1 MTNFLSKE
9 ERKISNEFK
18 KKGYV
23 IKKISDLKSLK
34 RIRSLFV
41 KSIKKNLKLKF
52 KYKSENDLLNFIHKD
67 INASNLNRFRLQI
80 INDINRSKD
89 LRGLYY
95 KISKELLDTIIGNE
109 LSMQLRINLSI
120 QLPNDNSSLLP
131 IHSDVWSGDSPFEA
145 VVWMPLVNCFKTKS
159 MYILPPS
166 KYNKIKKIFLEKS
179 SFSSEKIFKR
189 IRKDLKWIKIKYGEV
204 MIFNQCLPHGN
215 ILNKEN
221 ETRWSLNC
229 RFKSVFS
236 PYSDKKIGEFFEPV
250 TLKTVSELA
259 IDYNLPKIS

>member
-41 KSIKKNLKLKF
+41 KSIKKNLKLKY

-131 IHSDVWSGDSPFEA
+131 IHSDVVRRSPELCLDA
-145 VVWMPLVNCFKTKS
+145 SVNCFKTKF
-159 MYILPPS
+159 YRL
-166 KYNKIKKIFLEKS
+166 L
-179 SFSSEKIFKR
+179 
-189 IRKDLKWIKIKYGEV
+189 
-204 MIFNQCLPHGN
+204 N
-215 ILNKEN
+215 ITK
-221 ETRWSLNC
+221 
-229 RFKSVFS
+229 
-236 PYSDKKIGEFFEPV
+236 
-250 TLKTVSELA
+250 
-259 IDYNLPKIS
+259 

>member
-9 ERKISNEFK
+9 EKKISNEFK

-34 RIRSLFV
+34 KIRSLFV
-41 KSIKKNLKLKF
+41 RSIRKNLKLKY
-52 KYKSENDLLNFIHKD
+52 KYKSENDLFNFIHKD
-67 INASNLNRFRLQI
+67 INASNLNQFRLQI
-80 INDINRSKD
+80 INDINKSKD
-89 LRGLYY
+89 LRELYY
-95 KISKELLDTIIGNE
+95 KISKELLDIIIGNE

-145 VVWMPLVNCFKTKS
+145 VVWLPLVNCLKTKS

-166 KYNKIKKIFLEKS
+166 KYNKIRKIFLEKS

-215 ILNKEN
+215 TLNKED

-236 PYSDKKIGEFFEPV
+236 PYRDKKIGEFFEPV

-259 IDYNLPKIS
+259 INYNLPKIS